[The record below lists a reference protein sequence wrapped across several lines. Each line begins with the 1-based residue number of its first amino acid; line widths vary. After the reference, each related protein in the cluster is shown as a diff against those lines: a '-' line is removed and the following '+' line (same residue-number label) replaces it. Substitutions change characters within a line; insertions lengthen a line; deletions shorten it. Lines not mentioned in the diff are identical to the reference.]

1 MPNTG
6 AFPWA
11 GDIGT
16 SAINEIQAL
25 ARSSGI
31 AFSATST
38 YRPGDPGWHGTMN
51 AVDMATSTDQMARL
65 AAYLYQYSPYLLE
78 LIHSGGDGY
87 FVKNGERVS
96 ASYYGSETVNGHYD
110 HVHCASTLSALRAAA
125 TGDQTIPNDKDAS
138 VITGSG
144 QTVGSRLL
152 GCLPTA
158 ALIGLASLGGIIWT
172 IHP

>member
-6 AFPWA
+6 GFPWT

-16 SAINEIQAL
+16 SSIAEIQAL

-65 AAYLYQYSPYLLE
+65 AAYLYQYSAYLLE

-87 FVKNGERVS
+87 FVKNGERVT
-96 ASYYGSETVNGHYD
+96 ASYFGAQTVSEHYD
-110 HVHCASTLSALRAAA
+110 HVHCASTVSALRAAS
-125 TGDQTIPNDKDAS
+125 TGDKAIPSGADADKIPGRGGDTI
-138 VITGSG
+138 
-144 QTVGSRLL
+144 GSRLL
-152 GCLPTA
+152 GCLPTT
-158 ALIGLASLGGIIWT
+158 ALIGLTTLGGIITWVR
-172 IHP
+172 